1 MPSATQFNEAVDALF
16 DQFVE
21 TLDNANAVDDV
32 ELNQGVLEIT
42 CDDGSKIIVNRHA
55 PTQEIWVAARSGGYH
70 FRSTAEG
77 WVDTRS
83 GESLATA
90 MSRVV
95 REQAGMTVSFGASAS
110 SQSSSSTE

>member
-1 MPSATQFNEAVDALF
+1 MPSATEFNEIVDALF

-21 TLDNANAVDDV
+21 ALDSTDAVDDV

-70 FRSTAEG
+70 FRQTDQG

-83 GESLATA
+83 SEPLASA

-95 REQAGMTVSFGASAS
+95 REQTGVTVKFA
-110 SQSSSSTE
+110 